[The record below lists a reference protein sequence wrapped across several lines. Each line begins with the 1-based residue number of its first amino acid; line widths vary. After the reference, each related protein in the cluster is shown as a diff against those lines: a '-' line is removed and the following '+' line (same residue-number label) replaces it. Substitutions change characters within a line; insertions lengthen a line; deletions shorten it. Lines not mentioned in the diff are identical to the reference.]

1 MAKALRDKG
10 YAIRAVSRA
19 SARLERTF
27 PDPGIEKIAANL
39 LQADETRRA
48 IESADIVFDCL
59 GLPSDQ
65 MHLHPVAAR
74 HVADAV
80 RAAKVR
86 CVQVSSFWA
95 YLPLRRS
102 PLNEDHPRE
111 DGSAWMRYRRE
122 AEDILLAAGAAI
134 LHLPDFYG
142 PHVHTS
148 TLQNAL
154 TEAVRGK
161 TINWLGGKEIARE
174 YIFVPDAMRIA
185 AAISERREAFG
196 SRWILPGAGPLTGRR
211 VAEIASQELK
221 RPVKLRSAGLALLR
235 ILSLFSKDLR
245 GLMQIAP
252 DYMKPI
258 AYDATKLVGL
268 LGPQEITPYD
278 KGIALTIGWITAAR
292 AHD

>member
-1 MAKALRDKG
+1 MANILRDKG

-19 SARLERTF
+19 RARLERAF
-27 PDPGIEKIAANL
+27 PDPGIEKVAADL

-59 GLPSDQ
+59 GLPGDQ
-65 MHLHPVAAR
+65 MHLHPIAAR
-74 HVADAV
+74 HLADAV
-80 RAAKVR
+80 CAAKVK
-86 CVQVSSFWA
+86 CVQVSSYWA

-111 DGSAWMRYRRE
+111 GGTAWMRYRRE

-154 TEAVRGK
+154 AEAVRGK
-161 TINWLGGKEIARE
+161 TINWLGGKDVARE
-174 YIFVPDAMRIA
+174 YILVPDAMRIA
-185 AAISERREAFG
+185 AALGERQEAFG
-196 SRWILPGAGPLTGRR
+196 SRWILPGAGPLTGQH
-211 VAEIASQELK
+211 VAEIASRELK
-221 RPVKLRSAGLALLR
+221 RPVKLRSAGLGLLR
-235 ILSLFSKDLR
+235 MLSLFSKELR

-258 AYDATKLVGL
+258 AYDATKLVRL
-268 LGPQEITPYD
+268 LGPQQMTPYD
-278 KGIALTIGWITAAR
+278 KGIALTIGSITTATR
-292 AHD
+292 P